1 MFVQKCFEVTDDIGE
16 LHIVPVFFEQ
26 VASSMDDSG
35 VVVLVVPSKSDIKI
49 ANAFEQL
56 RGYVILLALYKRGLG
71 LGVVV
76 DAAGARIMRAR
87 DAQLVEVLV
96 VVDVAHPTWSVDVAA
111 IRGPVDAANCG
122 IGLAHVVTDK
132 FEFPRNALPLVADLV
147 VVLVFAVLFYG
158 QVINVFVLVCAVSDD
173 VGSVLLAVERKR
185 AAGLVVMLATP
196 YVDDL
201 SIFVRVAIDRPNAV
215 ARLLVLFEIEQGA
228 DGIPFCIICIGRY
241 VLKDELAGRAV
252 IK

>member
-16 LHIVPVFFEQ
+16 LHIAPVFFEQ
-26 VASSMDDSG
+26 VAYSMVDAG
-35 VVVLVVPSKSDIKI
+35 VAFIVVLSKSDIKI

-56 RGYVILLALYKRGLG
+56 RGDVILLALCKRGLG

-76 DAAGARIMRAR
+76 DAAGARIVSSR
-87 DAQLVEVLV
+87 DAQLVEVFV
-96 VVDVAHPTWSVDVAA
+96 AIDVAHPTWSVDVAA

-122 IGLAHVVTDK
+122 IGLVHAVADK
-132 FEFPRNALPLVADLV
+132 LELPRNALPLVADLV

-158 QVINVFVLVCAVSDD
+158 QVINVFFLVCAVSDD

-185 AAGLVVMLATP
+185 AAGLAVMLAAP

-228 DGIPFCIICIGRY
+228 DGIPILYFLYRS
-241 VLKDELAGRAV
+241 LRAQG
-252 IK
+252 